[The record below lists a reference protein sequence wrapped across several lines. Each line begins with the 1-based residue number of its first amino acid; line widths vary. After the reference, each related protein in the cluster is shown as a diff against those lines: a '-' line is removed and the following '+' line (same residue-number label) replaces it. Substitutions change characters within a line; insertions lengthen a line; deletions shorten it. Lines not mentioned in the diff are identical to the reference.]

1 MTLPFSQLPA
11 EMLREI
17 KAHKWLALMIFA
29 AVSFAVLIAGFLW
42 PYKYESQV
50 VIFVDDRNIIRPLM
64 EGSAVTTRVSDR
76 TSAAQELLWNRNIVE
91 PVATDSEIFGDEV
104 SGLSPEELEGR
115 IAAIRANL
123 FVRPRGDSYFSI
135 GYSSESPTQAF
146 QVAQRLGQLFIA
158 ETNERKRSESRNA
171 YEFIDKQVKS
181 YEQQLA
187 QVEER
192 MKQFLSENVDGTEG
206 EANQRMANLRSQIE
220 RAELD
225 RQELQSRAAS
235 LERELLGMAPVIQQ
249 RAVDQYQQRINGLQ
263 EKLDNLRLR
272 YHDTYPDIVIL
283 REQIA
288 ELERRRA
295 QALEEGGPSNVVSGG
310 DAEANPV
317 FQEVRSALAETRAD
331 IRTKDT
337 RIRAL
342 NELLSEHMLRM
353 ERIQENKAEYS
364 ELTRDMEVNKQIY
377 DDLLKRR
384 ERARVS
390 MHLDVEGQGL
400 NYRISENAQYPRG
413 VKGPKFSTFAFAGL
427 FLGAI
432 APFGLIAGLLQ
443 IDPRVRARKQLE
455 ETIGLPVLAE
465 LPHVK
470 TPYEQRRERRLTTL
484 VVICAL
490 LICGAYVAI
499 AAATMMGVI
508 G

>member
-11 EMLREI
+11 EMFREI
-17 KAHKWLALMIFA
+17 KAHKWLALMVFA
-29 AVSFAVLIAGFLW
+29 AVSFAVLLTGFLW

-50 VIFVDDRNIIRPLM
+50 IIFVDDRNIIRPLM
-64 EGSAVTTRVSDR
+64 EGSAVTTRISDR
-76 TSAAQELLWNRNIVE
+76 SSAAQELIWSRNIVE
-91 PVATDSEIFGDEV
+91 PVATDQEIFGEDA
-104 SGLSPEELEGR
+104 SALSPEALENR
-115 IAAIRANL
+115 IALIRANL

-135 GYSSESPTQAF
+135 GYASESPIRAF

-158 ETNERKRSESRNA
+158 ETNDRKRSESRNA

-192 MKQFLSENVDGTEG
+192 LQEFLSENVDGTEG
-206 EANQRMANLRSQIE
+206 EANQRMASLRSQIE
-220 RAELD
+220 LAELE
-225 RQELQSRAAS
+225 RQELESRAAS
-235 LERELLGMAPVIQQ
+235 LERELTGLAPVIQQ
-249 RAVDQYQQRINGLQ
+249 QAVDQYQQRINGLQ

-288 ELERRRA
+288 GLERRRA
-295 QALEEGGPSNVVSGG
+295 EALANGGTAPTTGG
-310 DAEANPV
+310 DAETNPV
-317 FQEVRSALAETRAD
+317 FQDVRSALAETRAD
-331 IRTKDT
+331 IRTTDT

-342 NELLSEHMLRM
+342 KALLAEQIQRM
-353 ERIQENKAEYS
+353 ERIQENKTEYS

-413 VKGPKFSTFAFAGL
+413 VKGPKFATFAFAGL

-484 VVICAL
+484 VVVCAL
-490 LICGAYVAI
+490 LVCGAYVAI
-499 AAATMMGVI
+499 AAASMMGVI